1 MTWIAI
7 LRSLSWAFAFR
18 VGGRERQEGTTIG
31 RRDKSGSPFASQVL
45 DRTWLSPCRSVGSRA
60 ALRQNINIFND
71 LSGTVRSFV
80 PSDSP
85 R

>member
-31 RRDKSGSPFASQVL
+31 RRDKSGSPVACQVL
-45 DRTWLSPCRSVGSRA
+45 DGTCPSPCRSVGSRA
-60 ALRQNINIFND
+60 ALRQNINVFNE
-71 LSGTVRSFV
+71 LSGTARSFL
-80 PSDSP
+80 PLGWK